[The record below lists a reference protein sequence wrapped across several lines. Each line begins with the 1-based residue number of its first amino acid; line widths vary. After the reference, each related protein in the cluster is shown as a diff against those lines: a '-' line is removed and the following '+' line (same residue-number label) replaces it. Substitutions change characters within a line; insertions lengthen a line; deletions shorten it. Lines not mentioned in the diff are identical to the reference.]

1 MHPHSA
7 RQALVRGFPLAFV
20 GGFFWVF
27 FEGGGVTLPR
37 TQTPCLSSSSRAV
50 ESKGKQ
56 AGLGTIL
63 QAFIL
68 GGRYSAKPSDAVVT
82 RPATA
87 PAFTGLPEQQDRG
100 QIHSLA
106 MPGGCALRPSHPE
119 SMAPGLCTDA
129 NSGQA
134 SRPPAPRCHPLYGS
148 GPASPLT
155 SPPQTPPP
163 YLLSSS
169 HTGPLVFLKHSKQ
182 LQPRRPLHL
191 LFFLLR
197 CLCPGSLVCLPPSCL
212 LRGAFPD
219 PDLNEPPPC
228 PHSVPL
234 CLLFSLTSPDM
245 L

>member
-1 MHPHSA
+1 M
-7 RQALVRGFPLAFV
+7 
-20 GGFFWVF
+20 VF
-27 FEGGGVTLPR
+27 FLRGGGVTLPR

-169 HTGPLVFLKHSKQ
+169 HTGLLCYSSTRSSCSLAGLCTCSSFCSDACALAHSFVY
-182 LQPRRPLHL
+182 L
-191 LFFLLR
+191 LPA
-197 CLCPGSLVCLPPSCL
+197 CCVAP
-212 LRGAFPD
+212 
-219 PDLNEPPPC
+219 
-228 PHSVPL
+228 
-234 CLLFSLTSPDM
+234 SLTPI
-245 L
+245 